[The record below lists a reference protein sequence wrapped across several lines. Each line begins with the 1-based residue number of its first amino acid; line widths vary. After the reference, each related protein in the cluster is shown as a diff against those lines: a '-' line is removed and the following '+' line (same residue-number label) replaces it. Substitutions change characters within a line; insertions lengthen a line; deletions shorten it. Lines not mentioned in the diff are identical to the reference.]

1 MCVCGYMV
9 ILNQLKYLHLISV
22 KRPVFCVL
30 SDGHR
35 ELKPCGGIVDLS
47 KRERERERDDA
58 AACVNGA
65 ASAIM
70 ELISEQSAH
79 NCR

>member
-1 MCVCGYMV
+1 MV
-9 ILNQLKYLHLISV
+9 IQNQLKYLHLISV

-35 ELKPCGGIVDLS
+35 ELKAVRPHCGPGQEM
-47 KRERERERDDA
+47 RCY
-58 AACVNGA
+58 ACVNGA